1 MAKNNYC
8 TMKNTLTSLVLM
20 LAMALSTQI
29 SAQDAILIQ
38 TNSEVIDGNYSHKL
52 SVINKK
58 SLPAYPKL
66 SLYKKGEVSKVPFL
80 SSAITSYAAPEFT
93 LDTYTITHTEPVNL
107 ADYDIYIESINEIYR
122 VKVIPENLQLK
133 TPLKE
138 DYSYKE
144 VEKMYRQ
151 MSKH

>member
-1 MAKNNYC
+1 M
-8 TMKNTLTSLVLM
+8 SLLLM
-20 LAMALSTQI
+20 LTLAFSTQI
-29 SAQDAILIQ
+29 NAQDAILIQ
-38 TNSEVIDGNYSHKL
+38 TNFEVADGNYSYKL

-58 SLPAYPKL
+58 ELPAYPKL
-66 SLYKKGEVSKVPFL
+66 SLYKKGTKSEVPFL
-80 SSAITSYAAPEFT
+80 SSEITSYAAPEFT

-133 TPLKE
+133 KKLKE
-138 DYSYKE
+138 DYSYKL

-151 MSKH
+151 MSRH